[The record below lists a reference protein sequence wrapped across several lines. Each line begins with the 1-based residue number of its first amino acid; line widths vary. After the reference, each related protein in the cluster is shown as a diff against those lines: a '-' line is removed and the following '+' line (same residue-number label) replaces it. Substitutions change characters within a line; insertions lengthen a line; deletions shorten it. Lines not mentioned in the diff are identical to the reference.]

1 MPNDWREEA
10 AQHQQEQL
18 LEAAHDISR
27 RGRRGNRLVGIMLF
41 FVSLVLLLLSI
52 FATLDLKILL
62 GLWVGWTALTIAA
75 TGLKI
80 YKSGAKPK
88 ATEPDCT

>member
-1 MPNDWREEA
+1 MPNDWKEEA
-10 AQHQQEQL
+10 AQHHQEQL
-18 LEAAHDISR
+18 LETAHDISR

-41 FVSLVLLLLSI
+41 FVSLVLLVLSI
-52 FATLDLKILL
+52 FAALDLKILL
-62 GLWVGWTALTIAA
+62 GLWVGWSALTIAA

-88 ATEPDCT
+88 ATEPPRI